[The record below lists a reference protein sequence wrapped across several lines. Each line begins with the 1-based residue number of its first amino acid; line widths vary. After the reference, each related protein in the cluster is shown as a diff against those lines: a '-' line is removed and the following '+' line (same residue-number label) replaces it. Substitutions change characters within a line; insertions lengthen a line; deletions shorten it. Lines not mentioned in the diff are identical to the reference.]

1 MGRLPYKN
9 VQQWPGRYGSTST
22 SPSSMKNLHK
32 VYGELDEKSN
42 AVINSLKESLQVE
55 KYEMGALFLRTR
67 MMERDPGNH
76 TRWKHKWRW
85 HNRGNVW
92 DQISTEW
99 AGEEDLMRARKRK
112 STLEEKYQS
121 ATFVLGSMKLSMSTE
136 RKRDEGIGKKIKH
149 KIPRNL

>member
-1 MGRLPYKN
+1 
-9 VQQWPGRYGSTST
+9 
-22 SPSSMKNLHK
+22 MKNLHK
-32 VYGELDEKSN
+32 VNGEPDEKSN

-55 KYEMGALFLRTR
+55 KYEMAALFLRTR

-99 AGEEDLMRARKRK
+99 AGEED
-112 STLEEKYQS
+112 
-121 ATFVLGSMKLSMSTE
+121 
-136 RKRDEGIGKKIKH
+136 
-149 KIPRNL
+149 